1 MKQLH
6 LEQAQQILAS
16 VLPTFDDIEK
26 LPLSAALNR
35 VLAQDMVAPQAL
47 PAGEQSAVD
56 GYAVGSATPAPLG
69 SFKLVAQY
77 ELGDMPASPLGAGEA
92 AKVGTGGFLPSRTL
106 GVVPHEKTVLNGDT
120 LTIEGTVKPGQNI
133 KRQGEDFKQDE
144 ILLKANTRL
153 DAGCI
158 ALLAAMGLDPVPVYR
173 RPRLGILNMAAS
185 VVSGPA
191 AVAPGQIRD
200 SNGPMLAALI
210 QGKGGE
216 VRAVTNSIP
225 AKESEQLVELLNE
238 ADIVICTGGSYTEAD
253 SDARRLFDSIKARH
267 LYWDVAV
274 QPGSHNGAASYG
286 NSLLFALSGNPASC
300 FVGYQLFVA
309 PVLRALLRQDEG
321 AKVLARCVSG
331 FNKVSPTRRLVRAQ
345 AKCSKTGWEVS
356 VLPGQKP
363 SMLRSLLHCNALIDI
378 PAGSPAVDVNANVEV
393 FLL

>member
-56 GYAVGSATPAPLG
+56 GYAVGSATPAPLS

-253 SDARRLFDSIKARH
+253 SDARRLFDSIKARQ